1 MTDREL
7 DALLC
12 RALLDAGAEDWAK
25 ETEQPE
31 AQSRRQRRRMRA
43 LMADPRGYA
52 RRASRSPGRRVL
64 RAAAC
69 RARVCA
75 VALGGVLTLS
85 PAVRAEVAQWVRTW
99 TGRMVSYHFGGT
111 LAQEEL
117 PWYEIGDPLEG
128 YVKREREWNGDQTHT
143 SVYYYNRAGERI
155 WFSYDRMRENFAL
168 GMRIEGV
175 EMEIQQV
182 TVNGCPGD
190 LYLIKDGSKSNV
202 VIWMDQDAGIVFLI
216 DAWASKEELLHMA
229 ESVDLVQTPK

>member
-7 DALLC
+7 DALLR

-25 ETEQPE
+25 ETEQPGIE
-31 AQSRRQRRRMRA
+31 SWRQRRRMRA

-52 RRASRSPGRRVL
+52 RRASRPLRRRVL

-69 RARVCA
+69 LALVCA

-85 PAVRAEVAQWVRTW
+85 PTVRAEVAQWVRTW

-111 LAQEEL
+111 PVQEEL
-117 PWYEIGDPLEG
+117 PWYEIGEPLEG

-143 SVYYYNRAGERI
+143 SVYYYNGAGERI
-155 WFSYDRMRENFAL
+155 WFSYDRMREDFAL
-168 GMRIEGV
+168 GMRTEGV

>member
-7 DALLC
+7 DALL
-12 RALLDAGAEDWAK
+12 RYALLDAGAEDWAK

-31 AQSRRQRRRMRA
+31 AESRRQRRRMRA
-43 LMADPRGYA
+43 MLADPRGYA
-52 RRASRSPGRRVL
+52 RRASRPLRRRVL

-69 RARVCA
+69 LVLVCA

-85 PAVRAEVAQWVRTW
+85 PTVRAEVAQWVRTW

-111 LAQEEL
+111 PAQEEL

-128 YVKREREWNGDQTHT
+128 YVETERSKERGHARISYEDSEGQRL
-143 SVYYYNRAGERI
+143 SFRYYWMSQGTAIGIMTDHMEKEAVVVNEADGEFYRSI
-155 WFSYDRMRENFAL
+155 DGNESNAL
-168 GMRIEGV
+168 
-175 EMEIQQV
+175 
-182 TVNGCPGD
+182 
-190 LYLIKDGSKSNV
+190 L
-202 VIWMDQDAGIVFLI
+202 WMDQDTGIVFLI

>member
-7 DALLC
+7 DALLR

-31 AQSRRQRRRMRA
+31 TQSRRQRRRMRA

-52 RRASRSPGRRVL
+52 RRASRSLGRRVL

-69 RARVCA
+69 LALVCA

-111 LAQEEL
+111 PAQEEL

>member
-1 MTDREL
+1 MTYREL
-7 DALLC
+7 DSLLC

-69 RARVCA
+69 LALVCA